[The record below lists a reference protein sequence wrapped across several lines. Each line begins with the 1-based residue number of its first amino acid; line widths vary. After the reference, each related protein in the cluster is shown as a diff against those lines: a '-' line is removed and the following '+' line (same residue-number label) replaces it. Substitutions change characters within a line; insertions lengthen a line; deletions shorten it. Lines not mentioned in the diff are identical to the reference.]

1 MAKAAG
7 TLTTYLQAIRD
18 TLTAVLCVQNFAS
31 QRIERHNKPEVRKSF
46 EAFLF
51 MFYLVLDYNFV
62 D

>member
-31 QRIERHNKPEVRKSF
+31 QRIERHNKPEVRI
-46 EAFLF
+46 
-51 MFYLVLDYNFV
+51 
-62 D
+62 